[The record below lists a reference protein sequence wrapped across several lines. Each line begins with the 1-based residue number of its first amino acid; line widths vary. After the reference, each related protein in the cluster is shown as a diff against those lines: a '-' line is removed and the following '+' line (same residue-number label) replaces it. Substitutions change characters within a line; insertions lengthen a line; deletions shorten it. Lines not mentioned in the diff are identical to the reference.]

1 MMKKTI
7 YATLLSVMLL
17 ASCIAAAL
25 PASAAADRTS
35 NELAKHLV
43 TYWNFEG
50 DNLETALSDKAPFGE
65 SDDTLT
71 VLGDLVKIEDGVA
84 YIPHDAQNALY
95 ADDSVDLSGVTA
107 DTVEDTKVIETTI
120 FFRVKI
126 DGTGTGMPPY
136 VYRKG
141 LYRICGGAYVDG
153 GTMAD
158 IGVRVREDARVGRA
172 YSVMEYDVWKYVGVT
187 MKINQT
193 TLTSEMSIAL
203 FDDSDIDS
211 FVSVFEI
218 NDKVAEA
225 EMQKYVAA
233 LINGEKTVLGKPAD
247 YVDLGENFWF
257 DDVRIYNTA
266 MTDGELAVIAKE
278 IDKDYS
284 NIDFDEPED
293 PTPSESDT
301 TDEQEPPTPSDS
313 DEEETTKQPETSGSD
328 EPQES
333 AGSDEPEQTTAPGG
347 NGSGEGG
354 CSSMLAAPAGIVAV
368 AIVAGCAVRK
378 RRED

>member
-1 MMKKTI
+1 M
-7 YATLLSVMLL
+7 LLSVMLL
-17 ASCIAAAL
+17 ASCIASAL
-25 PASAAADRTS
+25 PASAAADIRRHTGS
-35 NELAKHLV
+35 GTVNFHSEENGGLYHLGVLYGVSRNAREIHRVIGIQCVLGIVRDVGYPILNFYQITKNRERVIEFAEGRLV
-43 TYWNFEG
+43 TQRGFEIF
-50 DNLETALSDKAPFGE
+50 AL
-65 SDDTLT
+65 
-71 VLGDLVKIEDGVA
+71 KI
-84 YIPHDAQNALY
+84 P
-95 ADDSVDLSGVTA
+95 
-107 DTVEDTKVIETTI
+107 
-120 FFRVKI
+120 
-126 DGTGTGMPPY
+126 
-136 VYRKG
+136 
-141 LYRICGGAYVDG
+141 
-153 GTMAD
+153 
-158 IGVRVREDARVGRA
+158 IGHQIRA

-193 TLTSEMSIAL
+193 TLTSEMSIAV

-333 AGSDEPEQTTAPGG
+333 TGSDEPEQTTAPGG

>member
-1 MMKKTI
+1 MKKTI

-203 FDDSDIDS
+203 FDDS
-211 FVSVFEI
+211 
-218 NDKVAEA
+218 
-225 EMQKYVAA
+225 VAA

-278 IDKDYS
+278 IDKDYG

-301 TDEQEPPTPSDS
+301 TDEQEPPTPADS
-313 DEEETTKQPETSGSD
+313 DVEETTKQPETSGSD